1 MKSAIFPGSFDPFHD
16 GHDFVVQKGLKDFDL
31 IYIVISWNEN
41 KKRFISYLK
50 SKKIIRKKYKNNKK
64 IKILINKKQLTVDI
78 ARKLKSQYLL
88 LEPQINFILYKSN
101 IDLNSTT
108 IKIWYNKDN

>member
-50 SKKIIRKKYKNNKK
+50 SKKLLEKS
-64 IKILINKKQLTVDI
+64 IKITK
-78 ARKLKSQYLL
+78 KLKY
-88 LEPQINFILYKSN
+88 
-101 IDLNSTT
+101 
-108 IKIWYNKDN
+108 